1 MPPSSLLSNVPNRF
15 MKQEPS
21 ALNNSLSLSSALPF
35 LLPSTSIP
43 SFPRFPT
50 NVTMTSSDISRP
62 KDTSALTVPE
72 ERKTV
77 DSPISSHDDHG
88 SRSYLLEN
96 IKSEYV
102 VNPND
107 KSRID

>member
-50 NVTMTSSDISRP
+50 NVTMTSSDISRS